1 MAVEIHSRFIP
12 SKTPIFPD
20 SSMPIDYPLLE
31 HLFHRSPTISSFREM
46 KNLILFAYIL
56 LIISSC
62 EDKVDLKGK
71 LKEGSSALVIDA
83 FLSNAAQKQIIKISN
98 TQFFYD
104 NTSQKLLTGA
114 VVKVKDLVKDTVYHF
129 SETEKGIFT
138 SDRNGDFAFKIG
150 HSYSLTVE
158 YNGVTYTSFT
168 KMQRVTPIDS
178 IKFIEA
184 EKQNGDKIAGKY
196 EAEFFAT
203 DFAGVGDRYWIRFYK
218 NGIRNTDPSN
228 IGVAYDAGSGNAAV
242 TDGIVFILP
251 LRRFIINNNDEKKK
265 WVDGDEITVEL
276 YSVTNETADYISQL
290 ETQTNLDQG
299 LFSQPQANL
308 PTNILSTNAKENPV
322 LGWFSVSAISKAST
336 RVPLE
341 YKK

>member
-1 MAVEIHSRFIP
+1 
-12 SKTPIFPD
+12 
-20 SSMPIDYPLLE
+20 
-31 HLFHRSPTISSFREM
+31 M
-46 KNLILFAYIL
+46 KNLILFASIL
-56 LIISSC
+56 LFLSSC

-71 LKEGSSALVIDA
+71 LKEGTPALVIDA
-83 FLSNAAQKQIIKISN
+83 FLSNAAEKQTIKISN

-114 VVKVKDLVKDTVYHF
+114 IVKVKDLVKDTVYNF
-129 SETEKGIFT
+129 LESEKGIFK
-138 SDRNGDFAFKIG
+138 SDKNGDMAFKIG
-150 HSYSLTVE
+150 HSYALTVE
-158 YNGVTYTSFT
+158 YNGLTYTSFT
-168 KMQRVTPIDS
+168 KMQRVTAIDS

-184 EKQNGDKIAGKY
+184 EKQNGDKIVGKY
-196 EAEFFAT
+196 DAEFFAT

-218 NGIRNTDPSN
+218 NGVINTDPSN

-265 WVDGDEITVEL
+265 WVEGDEITVEL
-276 YSVTNETADYISQL
+276 YSVSNETAGFIQQL

-308 PTNILSTNAKENPV
+308 PTNILSPNAKEKPV
-322 LGWFSVSAISKAST
+322 LGWFSVSAVSKATT